1 MSLRRLKGNIM
12 KINNFDLNAVFF
24 TLMLT
29 ISVLITIILHA
40 ILKINNPG
48 VYWCLGAMFTAAGI
62 AFK

>member
-1 MSLRRLKGNIM
+1 M